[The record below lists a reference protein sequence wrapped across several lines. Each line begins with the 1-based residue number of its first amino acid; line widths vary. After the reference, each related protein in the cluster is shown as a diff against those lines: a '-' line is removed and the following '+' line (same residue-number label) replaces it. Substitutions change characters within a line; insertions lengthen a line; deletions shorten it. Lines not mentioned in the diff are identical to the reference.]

1 MDEGARLTI
10 SFAFTGLLLVATG
23 ILMLWLAA
31 RSRDGR
37 LPRNQIA
44 GVRTALTL
52 SSDAAW
58 FAGQRAAAGR
68 TAIAGWGAVVGGLAI
83 VVVGFVAPPLP
94 AAMMLFTVLALGSAG
109 WLIAWA
115 IAGASAAQ
123 CAAREAQERR

>member
-1 MDEGARLTI
+1 MDDAARMTVTSL
-10 SFAFTGLLLVATG
+10 FTGVLLIAIG
-23 ILMLWLAA
+23 ILMLWLAR

-37 LPRNQIA
+37 LPRNRIA

-68 TAIAGWGAVVGGLAI
+68 TAIAGWGVIVGAVAILA
-83 VVVGFVAPPLP
+83 VAVTSPPFP
-94 AAMMLFTVLALGSAG
+94 AAGVIFSVLALGSAA

-115 IAGASAAQ
+115 LAGAAAAQ
-123 CAAREAQERR
+123 RAAREAAERR